1 MERSGAEN
9 DRKREGWIGEVRRDG
24 AKQERRGRMVFL
36 LASMVWRV
44 VSASEREME
53 GVIPASNA
61 GDWIQQRDGVHSTVT
76 TS

>member
-1 MERSGAEN
+1 
-9 DRKREGWIGEVRRDG
+9 
-24 AKQERRGRMVFL
+24 MVFL
-36 LASMVWRV
+36 PASMVWRG

-53 GVIPASNA
+53 GVIPASNG